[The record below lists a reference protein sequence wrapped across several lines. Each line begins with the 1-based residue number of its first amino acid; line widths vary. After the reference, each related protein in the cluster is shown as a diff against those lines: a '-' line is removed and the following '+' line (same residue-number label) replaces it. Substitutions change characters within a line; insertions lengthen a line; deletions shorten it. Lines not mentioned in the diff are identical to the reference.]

1 MVVRNAGKDE
11 SVVAVR
17 LGTSLRSRRGMKNV
31 GSLFDTI
38 FHLFLASASNTFL
51 FVYKRR
57 NDTFKFPNLYR
68 FVCSPHDHGKTIAK
82 RVFQWCFSSSL
93 IIHKGN

>member
-1 MVVRNAGKDE
+1 M
-11 SVVAVR
+11 
-17 LGTSLRSRRGMKNV
+17 

-57 NDTFKFPNLYR
+57 NDTFKFPNYR
-68 FVCSPHDHGKTIAK
+68 FVCFPHDHGKTIAK
-82 RVFQWCFSSSL
+82 RVFQWCFSNSL
-93 IIHKGN
+93 IIHIGNKCLMSVWKSDENYSFLHP